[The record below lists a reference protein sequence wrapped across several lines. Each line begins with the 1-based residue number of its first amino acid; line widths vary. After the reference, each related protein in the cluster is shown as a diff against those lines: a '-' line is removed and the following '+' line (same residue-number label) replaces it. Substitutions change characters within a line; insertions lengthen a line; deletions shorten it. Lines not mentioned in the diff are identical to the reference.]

1 MLLLCGCGCHGT
13 KKDETCGDKANMFFD
28 KTQHG
33 TAEHSTHVDTPE
45 PEPKPEPLHSMVFK
59 IPLKWHK
66 TTAAPQ
72 QHLRMTPRLIRP
84 PRIPVSFR
92 RRMSDKRLIIK
103 VSSGSS
109 CHHHHY
115 H

>member
-1 MLLLCGCGCHGT
+1 VNVLLLCGCGCGCGCHRT

-33 TAEHSTHVDTPE
+33 THVDTPE
-45 PEPKPEPLHSMVFK
+45 PEPEPRPYHSMVFK

-72 QHLRMTPRLIRP
+72 QHLTMTPRLFHRS
-84 PRIPVSFR
+84 VYLSL
-92 RRMSDKRLIIK
+92 SAAA
-103 VSSGSS
+103 
-109 CHHHHY
+109 
-115 H
+115 